1 MVQAITLAVI
11 INAYLTFSLGILFN
25 FLLYYL
31 AKKHSTN
38 DLKEYFRI
46 TVYHICWHLLQ
57 IISQTIG
64 QPLFFIASDNNA
76 YVFLHGPGR
85 WIPSIPLQLLV
96 LVVYLCT
103 LGCSTTSISLQFID
117 RYLVICRNHSNHF
130 RRYSIMGF
138 IVLLNALVII
148 IVNICSL
155 PSVNYQL
162 TLQKF
167 VKICGIL
174 FGNAQN
180 VEFLQSIRIIWSSD
194 YDNLIQKAF
203 LGLMIISVV
212 FFNIAIIFCYKK
224 IKSFLIKNL
233 KGSWSSLSCEA
244 LNQVLRNMLLQAI
257 LAALTSLS
265 MLIFVTLAVSGIF
278 SVIILPFELLL
289 FLPSQ
294 WLPVLNPLITI
305 ITVHKYRIGF
315 KKLIGLKVF
324 KENSNKQ
331 TPVVLPMMQTNN
343 ENVVVQ
349 ERCITPLRNELC
361 QIDRTYN

>member
-46 TVYHICWHLLQ
+46 T
-57 IISQTIG
+57 
-64 QPLFFIASDNNA
+64 LFFIASDNNA

-117 RYLVICRNHSNHF
+117 RYLVICSNCLRNHSNHF

-174 FGNAQN
+174 FDNTQN
-180 VEFLQSIRIIWSSD
+180 VEKSLEK
-194 YDNLIQKAF
+194 DNLIQKAF
-203 LGLMIISVV
+203 LGLMIISAV
-212 FFNIAIIFCYKK
+212 FFNIAIVFCYKK
-224 IKSFLIKNL
+224 IKYFLIKNL
-233 KGSWSSLSCEA
+233 KGNWSTLSCEA

-278 SVIILPFELLL
+278 S
-289 FLPSQ
+289 
-294 WLPVLNPLITI
+294 
-305 ITVHKYRIGF
+305 
-315 KKLIGLKVF
+315 
-324 KENSNKQ
+324 
-331 TPVVLPMMQTNN
+331 
-343 ENVVVQ
+343 
-349 ERCITPLRNELC
+349 
-361 QIDRTYN
+361 

>member
-1 MVQAITLAVI
+1 
-11 INAYLTFSLGILFN
+11 
-25 FLLYYL
+25 
-31 AKKHSTN
+31 
-38 DLKEYFRI
+38 
-46 TVYHICWHLLQ
+46 
-57 IISQTIG
+57 
-64 QPLFFIASDNNA
+64 LFFIASDNNA

-148 IVNICSL
+148 I
-155 PSVNYQL
+155 
-162 TLQKF
+162 
-167 VKICGIL
+167 
-174 FGNAQN
+174 
-180 VEFLQSIRIIWSSD
+180 
-194 YDNLIQKAF
+194 
-203 LGLMIISVV
+203 
-212 FFNIAIIFCYKK
+212 
-224 IKSFLIKNL
+224 
-233 KGSWSSLSCEA
+233 
-244 LNQVLRNMLLQAI
+244 AI

-331 TPVVLPMMQTNN
+331 TPVVLPMVQTNN